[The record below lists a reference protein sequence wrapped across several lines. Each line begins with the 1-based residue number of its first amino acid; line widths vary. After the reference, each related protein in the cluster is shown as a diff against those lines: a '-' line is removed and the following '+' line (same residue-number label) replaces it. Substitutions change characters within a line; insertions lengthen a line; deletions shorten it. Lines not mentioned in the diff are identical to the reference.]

1 MQLQEQI
8 IAPISKGQVLGR
20 AVIRLGDQLIAE
32 KDLSALDAV
41 AEGSFW
47 QRIVDEA
54 LLYFE

>member
-1 MQLQEQI
+1 MQLREQVV
-8 IAPISKGQVLGR
+8 APIADGQALGD
-20 AVIRLGDQLIAE
+20 VVVRLGDQTVADKSLIA
-32 KDLSALDAV
+32 LQPV

>member
-1 MQLQEQI
+1 MQLRNQI
-8 IAPISKGQVLGR
+8 TAPISSDQTLGQV
-20 AVIRLGDQLIAE
+20 VIRLGDQTVAE
-32 KDLSALDAV
+32 KDLVALQPV

>member
-1 MQLQEQI
+1 MQLHEKI
-8 IAPISKGQVLGR
+8 IAPVSNGQALGDV
-20 AVIRLGDQLIAE
+20 VIRLGDQTVADKNLV
-32 KDLSALDAV
+32 ALQPV